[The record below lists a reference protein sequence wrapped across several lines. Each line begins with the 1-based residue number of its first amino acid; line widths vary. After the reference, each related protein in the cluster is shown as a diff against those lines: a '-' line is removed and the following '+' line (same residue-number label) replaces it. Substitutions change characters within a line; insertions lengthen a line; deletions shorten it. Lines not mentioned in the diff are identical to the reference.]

1 MLMMLST
8 VVVGAAALV
17 LPLLCA
23 VLVLPT
29 PDDPARPLIDH
40 RPRGGPLTPQRFP
53 DQRRRDGCI
62 YTPSSLEHV
71 VSRPPDRGVAR

>member
-1 MLMMLST
+1 MLAMLST

-40 RPRGGPLTPQRFP
+40 RPRGETPFGEEWWP
-53 DQRRRDGCI
+53 M
-62 YTPSSLEHV
+62 
-71 VSRPPDRGVAR
+71 

>member
-40 RPRGGPLTPQRFP
+40 RPRGETALSAERWP
-53 DQRRRDGCI
+53 
-62 YTPSSLEHV
+62 V
-71 VSRPPDRGVAR
+71 

>member
-1 MLMMLST
+1 MLAMLST

-40 RPRGGPLTPQRFP
+40 RPRGETALGAERWPM
-53 DQRRRDGCI
+53 
-62 YTPSSLEHV
+62 
-71 VSRPPDRGVAR
+71 

>member
-29 PDDPARPLIDH
+29 PDDPARPLSDH
-40 RPRGGPLTPQRFP
+40 RPHGNTPFGEERWP
-53 DQRRRDGCI
+53 M
-62 YTPSSLEHV
+62 
-71 VSRPPDRGVAR
+71 